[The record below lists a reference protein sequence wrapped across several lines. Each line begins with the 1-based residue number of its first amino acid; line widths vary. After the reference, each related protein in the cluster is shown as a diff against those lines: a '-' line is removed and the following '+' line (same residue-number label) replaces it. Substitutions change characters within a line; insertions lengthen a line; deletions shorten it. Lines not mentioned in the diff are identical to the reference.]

1 MANKFEEAL
10 ARIIKNVFVCKVCKA
25 KIRAPSLKVS
35 QGKVRCRSCSSMK
48 LRPKRKK

>member
-1 MANKFEEAL
+1 MVKFEEAT
-10 ARIIKNVFVCKVCKA
+10 ARLIKNVFVCKSCKS

-35 QGKVRCRSCSSMK
+35 QGKVSCRSCSGQK

>member
-1 MANKFEEAL
+1 MVKFEEAMERL
-10 ARIIKNVFVCKVCKA
+10 IRNVFVCRSCKA

-35 QGKVRCRSCSSMK
+35 QGKVRCRNCASAK

>member
-1 MANKFEEAL
+1 MATKFEEAL
-10 ARIIKNVFVCKVCKA
+10 GRTIKNVFVCKICKS

-35 QGKVRCRSCSSMK
+35 QGKVKCRNCSSMK

>member
-1 MANKFEEAL
+1 MVKFEEAA
-10 ARIIKNVFVCKVCKA
+10 ARLIKNVFVCRNCKA

-35 QGKVRCRSCSSMK
+35 QGKVKCRKCTSQK